1 MHDWWDGVGMGW
13 GFGLVGLITM
23 VLFWGAVIVGIVL
36 VVRALTQQSAPRGGQ
51 ETGTSAP
58 ARPRALDLLEERYA
72 RGEIDREEFLERR
85 EDLGGGSGPPGV

>member
-1 MHDWWDGVGMGW
+1 MHDWWDGGVGW
-13 GFGLVGLITM
+13 GFGLVGLIMM

-36 VVRALTQQSAPRGGQ
+36 VVRALTQQSAPRSGQ
-51 ETGTSAP
+51 ETGVSAP

-85 EDLGGGSGPPGV
+85 EDLGGGSGPPRV